1 MVTILIFDR
10 QSICQASIST
20 RLRRVLPE
28 STQVVDCAT
37 EAELARLIANNPGA
51 TLFLGQISLRS
62 RIMKLAQ
69 EFSCP
74 VVWIAERKD
83 EYLPLVNQPAIRGI
97 MFRTATAADLE
108 ECLNALWER
117 RTWIQSVNNP
127 DIATSSRQAKWGLL
141 TQKQKQITSLLLD
154 GVQCKEV
161 ATQLGTT
168 CQVIKNS
175 VVLIYD
181 KLGVG
186 SRYDLLKAFL
196 EFPTTCESA
205 SMELRGPKM

>member
-1 MVTILIFDR
+1 MAIILIFDR
-10 QSICQASIST
+10 QSVCQASIST
-20 RLRRVLPE
+20 RLSRLLPE

-37 EAELARLIANNPGA
+37 EAELARRIAINPGA
-51 TLFLGQISLRS
+51 TLFLGQLSLRS

-69 EFSCP
+69 ELSCP

-141 TQKQKQITSLLLD
+141 TPKQKQITGLLLD

-168 CQVIKNS
+168 CQVIKNC

-181 KLGVG
+181 KLGVR
-186 SRYDLLKAFL
+186 SRYDLLKDFL
-196 EFPTTCESA
+196 ESPTTCESA